1 MADEPEVIQQELDE
15 TRHALAEKLGVIGEK
30 ISGTV
35 ETVTDTVENVS
46 ETVEHTVEAVTDTVE
61 AVGETA
67 QETVEAVKHAFNI
80 PEQVQAH
87 PWLWFGGSIVVG
99 FLGGKLIP
107 MPGTSRGR
115 EREHEHDTGQPSY
128 GNGYSGRHAAE
139 FFGEPSY
146 REAAYTP
153 EARSDF
159 DGHNGANGHGA
170 TAAPK
175 QSWLSK
181 LTEQFGSELNQ
192 LKGLALGTLF
202 GVARDMVTHSAP
214 SSLKSQLVDVF
225 NNITQAAGGKPIQGE
240 VMPESGDDSETGK
253 GGAHAESDTA
263 EMGRTVGSTEGKGQA
278 SMGRPNRR

>member
-15 TRHALAEKLGVIGEK
+15 TRHALAEKLGAIGEK
-30 ISGTV
+30 ITGTV
-35 ETVTDTVENVS
+35 ETVTDTVENVT
-46 ETVEHTVEAVTDTVE
+46 ETVENTVEAVTDTVE

-80 PEQVQAH
+80 PEQVKAH

-107 MPGTSRGR
+107 MPGASR
-115 EREHEHDTGQPSY
+115 EREREPARPSY

-139 FFGEPSY
+139 FFGEPAY
-146 REAAYTP
+146 RESAYAP
-153 EARSDF
+153 DARTDF
-159 DGHNGANGHGA
+159 DGHDRSNGNGTA
-170 TAAPK
+170 AAPK

-181 LTEQFGSELNQ
+181 LTDQFGDELNQ

-202 GVARDMVTHSAP
+202 GVARDMVSHSAP
-214 SSLKSQLVDVF
+214 PALKSQLVDVF

-240 VMPESGDDSETGK
+240 VVPDTEEESGTMK
-253 GGAHAESDTA
+253 GGVHA
-263 EMGRTVGSTEGKGQA
+263 
-278 SMGRPNRR
+278 